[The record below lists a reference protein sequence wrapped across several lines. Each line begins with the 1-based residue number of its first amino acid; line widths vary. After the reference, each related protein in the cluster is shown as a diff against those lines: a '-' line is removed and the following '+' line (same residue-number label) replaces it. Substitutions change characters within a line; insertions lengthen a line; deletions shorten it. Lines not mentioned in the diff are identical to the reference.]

1 MDINLA
7 IDQGNSS
14 AKVAFFHG
22 EKLLGVSRYAALSP
36 TDVEAALSGKTIHRA
51 IYSTVKEVDC
61 EVTEALRRIAGDAVI
76 LDYLTPIPVDN
87 AYATPS
93 TLGLDRLA
101 AAVGAAFEAPGCNCL
116 IIDAGTAVTLDVLT
130 ADRRFLGGNIS
141 PGLSMRFEALHS
153 HTSKLPL
160 IDTGGEM
167 PEIGYDTA
175 TAIRSG
181 VAIGLACE
189 IDSYIARMRRRFGNA
204 LRVFLTGGDS
214 HLIASLS
221 CSAEIIVDENL
232 LMKGLNRILLYNEKI

>member
-116 IIDAGTAVTLDVLT
+116 IIDAGTAVTLD
-130 ADRRFLGGNIS
+130 
-141 PGLSMRFEALHS
+141 
-153 HTSKLPL
+153 LP
-160 IDTGGEM
+160 TGGFSA
-167 PEIGYDTA
+167 A
-175 TAIRSG
+175 TS
-181 VAIGLACE
+181 
-189 IDSYIARMRRRFGNA
+189 RR
-204 LRVFLTGGDS
+204 D
-214 HLIASLS
+214 
-221 CSAEIIVDENL
+221 
-232 LMKGLNRILLYNEKI
+232 